1 MDLFYNSLTNFPE
14 STNDYISNVIHT
26 KLPNTYGFLAVIVVF
41 FFIFSYFTTS
51 NSMASPSFESNSN
64 SMTLELILIVIFIIL
79 VIFNLVYLNTESLD
93 INASLSNVL
102 DPGQFSLDVDVNKFN
117 YSGDLLFGSD
127 KDSSKSS
134 SDTNMPNIP
143 NMPNMPTMNNSDKSV
158 TSDKKSNSDSDSDG
172 VLKYLKKKQ
181 VFHIPQNTF
190 NFIES
195 KALCKAY
202 GGRLATYDELED
214 AYKNGADWCSYGWSK
229 NQMALFPTQK
239 EKWDELQKIK
249 GHENDCGRPG
259 INGGFIKNSNVNF
272 GVNCYGKKPEMLDPD
287 ALNRPL
293 YPVTKTDKKIDQLSQ
308 QYEKNLKNIDLSPFN
323 HENWSRI

>member
-1 MDLFYNSLTNFPE
+1 MDIFYNSLTNFPE

-41 FFIFSYFTTS
+41 FFIFSYFTKS
-51 NSMASPSFESNSN
+51 NSINSPSFESNSN
-64 SMTLELILIVIFIIL
+64 SMTLELILIVVFIIL
-79 VIFNLVYLNTESLD
+79 VVFNLVYLNTESLD
-93 INASLSNVL
+93 INASLSNIL
-102 DPGQFSLDVDVNKFN
+102 DPGQFSLDIDVNKFN
-117 YSGDLLFGSD
+117 YSGDLLFDSS
-127 KDSSKSS
+127 KDSS
-134 SDTNMPNIP
+134 SDINMP
-143 NMPNMPTMNNSDKSV
+143 NMPNMPNMSDINNSDKYI
-158 TSDKKSNSDSDSDG
+158 TSDKKSNSDSDN

-181 VFHIPQNTF
+181 VFHIPENTF

-239 EKWDELQKIK
+239 EKWNELQKIK
-249 GHENDCGRPG
+249 GHEHDCGRPG

-293 YPVTKTDKKIDQLSQ
+293 YPVTKTDKKIDQLSK
-308 QYEKNLKNIDLSPFN
+308 QYESGLKSIDLSPFN

>member
-1 MDLFYNSLTNFPE
+1 MDIFYNSLTNFPE

-41 FFIFSYFTTS
+41 FFIFSYFTKS
-51 NSMASPSFESNSN
+51 NSINSPSFESNSN
-64 SMTLELILIVIFIIL
+64 SMTLELILIVVFIIL
-79 VIFNLVYLNTESLD
+79 VVFNLVYLNTESLD
-93 INASLSNVL
+93 INASLSNIL
-102 DPGQFSLDVDVNKFN
+102 DPGQFSLDIDVNKFN
-117 YSGDLLFGSD
+117 YSGDLLFDSS
-127 KDSSKSS
+127 KDSS
-134 SDTNMPNIP
+134 SDINMP
-143 NMPNMPTMNNSDKSV
+143 NMPNMPNMSDINNSDKYI
-158 TSDKKSNSDSDSDG
+158 TSDKKSNSDSDN

-181 VFHIPQNTF
+181 VFHIPENTF

-239 EKWDELQKIK
+239 EKWNELQKIK
-249 GHENDCGRPG
+249 GPEHDCGRPG

-293 YPVTKTDKKIDQLSQ
+293 YPVTKTDKKIDQLSK
-308 QYEKNLKNIDLSPFN
+308 QYESGLKSIDLSPFN